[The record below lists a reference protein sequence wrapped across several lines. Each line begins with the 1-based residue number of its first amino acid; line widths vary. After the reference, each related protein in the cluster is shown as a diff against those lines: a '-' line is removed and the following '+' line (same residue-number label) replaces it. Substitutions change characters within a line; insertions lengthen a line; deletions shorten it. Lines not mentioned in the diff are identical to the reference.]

1 MSSPALDPSRPG
13 PPTGSA
19 AFGAVLTPGQVR
31 GYLNRL
37 GLDRTERPSLPF
49 LTRLQR
55 RHLLRVPFENLDIF
69 WGNPIELDVQATW
82 SKVVERRRG
91 GFCFELNG
99 LFGAALTAMG
109 FQVSLLSAR
118 VWRRATRAWGPEFDH
133 LTLAVKL
140 EHQTYLVEVGFGDN
154 FRAPMPLV
162 PGQQSD
168 VSGRYQL
175 LQAEWQNELVLEH
188 AARGHW
194 RPLYRVDRAPQPL
207 HAFAAMSLWHQ
218 TSPTSP
224 FTGHALFSLARP
236 WGRLT
241 LTERHAIETRR
252 ERIHRIGL
260 APGELERRL
269 RRLHGVRGSLGRVA
283 GTLAA

>member
-1 MSSPALDPSRPG
+1 
-13 PPTGSA
+13 
-19 AFGAVLTPGQVR
+19 
-31 GYLNRL
+31 LNRL
-37 GLDRTERPSLPF
+37 GLERAERPSLPF

-69 WGNPIELDVQATW
+69 WGNPIALDVQRAW
-82 SKVVERRRG
+82 SKVVERGRG

-99 LFGAALTAMG
+99 LFGAALSALG
-109 FQVSLLSAR
+109 FPVSLLSAR
-118 VWRRATRAWGPEFDH
+118 VWRRGTHAWGPEFDH
-133 LTLAVKL
+133 LTLAVML
-140 EHQTYLVEVGFGDN
+140 EQPYLVDVGFGDN
-154 FRAPMPLV
+154 FRAPMPLI

-168 VSGRYQL
+168 VSGRYRL
-175 LQAEWQNELVLEH
+175 LPAEWPNELVLEH

-194 RPLYRVDRAPQPL
+194 RPLYRLHPEPHPL
-207 HAFAAMSLWHQ
+207 QAFAAMSSWHQ

-252 ERIHRIGL
+252 ERIHRVGL

-269 RRLHGVRGSLGRVA
+269 RRLHGVRGPLGRVA